1 MNNILVTGA
10 TGFIGGSVSLALKNA
25 GYNIIGIDK
34 KYEKHLNNTFEHL
47 IVGDYVDVLK
57 SDFSNHNF
65 SHIVHCAGTSLVGP
79 SIKDPGDYYENNV
92 AKTIK
97 LLNWIKDY
105 SPSTHII
112 FSSSASVYKTKPD
125 AIDEDDPL
133 EPISPYAKSKK
144 IIEDVIYDYHKAY
157 GLKHTIFRYFNAC
170 GAMDALHGQRP
181 NATHIFP
188 KLFQSAWENITF
200 DLNGTDYNTIDGTC
214 VRDYIHVKD
223 LAKAHLKAIENS
235 YIGTVNLGSGC
246 GYSNQDIIKLVEKK
260 LKTKINVNVCDR
272 REGDTDRLIA
282 EVIYAKISLQWKAEH
297 DLSSIVESLVQW
309 YNSDNYKDMQ
319 ER

>member
-1 MNNILVTGA
+1 MSNVLVTGA
-10 TGFIGGSVSLALKNA
+10 TGFIGGSVSLALKDA
-25 GYNIIGIDK
+25 GYKIIGIDK
-34 KYEKHLNNTFEHL
+34 KYGKHLNNTFEHL
-47 IVGDYVDVLK
+47 IVGDYADVLK

-79 SIKDPGDYYENNV
+79 SIKDPGDYYDNNV

-105 SPSTHII
+105 SPSTHLI

-144 IIEDVIYDYHKAY
+144 IIEDLIHDYNKAY
-157 GLKHTIFRYFNAC
+157 GLKYTIFRYFNAC
-170 GAMDALHGQRP
+170 GAMDSFHGQRP
-181 NATHIFP
+181 QATHIFP
-188 KLFQSAWENITF
+188 KLFDAAWNNKPF
-200 DLNGTDYNTIDGTC
+200 DLNGNDYDTIDGTC

-223 LAKAHLKAIENS
+223 LAKAHLKAIS
-235 YIGTVNLGSGC
+235 KGFVGTVNLGSGC
-246 GYSNQDIIKLVEKK
+246 GYSNLDIIKLVEKK
-260 LKTKINVNVCDR
+260 LKTTININHCER

-282 EVIYAKISLQWKAEH
+282 DVIYAKMILQWKAEH
-297 DLSSIVESLVQW
+297 DLPSIVDSLVQW
-309 YNSDNYKDMQ
+309 YNSNNYKEQ
-319 ER
+319 L